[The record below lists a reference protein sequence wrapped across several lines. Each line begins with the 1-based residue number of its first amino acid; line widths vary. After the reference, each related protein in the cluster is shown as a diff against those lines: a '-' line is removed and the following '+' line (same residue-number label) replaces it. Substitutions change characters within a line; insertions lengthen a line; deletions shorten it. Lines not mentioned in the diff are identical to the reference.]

1 MDGMADD
8 ARNVLQRLMAE
19 RGEDFANLSR
29 VIGRNPAYLQQ
40 FVRRGSPR
48 RLAEEDRRTL
58 ARYLRVDEAVLG
70 GPPSP
75 RAPREAV
82 RVPRLD
88 VRASAGPGAIPD
100 ERGGGHLLL
109 DARTAREL
117 GQGGALHAIRVVG
130 DSMLPTLGDGDD
142 ILVDRADGPDRLRD
156 GVYVLRR
163 EEALSVKR
171 LVLGPSKGKA
181 TLVSDNPQYPSLP
194 DVPLAEL
201 DIIGRVVWVG
211 RRLR

>member
-1 MDGMADD
+1 MAED
-8 ARNVLQRLMAE
+8 ARVALQRLMAE

-48 RLAEEDRRTL
+48 RLGEEDRRTL
-58 ARYLRVDEAVLG
+58 ARYLRVEEAVLG
-70 GPPSP
+70 GPP
-75 RAPREAV
+75 APRPPRDAV

-100 ERGGGHLLL
+100 ERGNGHLLL

-117 GQGGALHAIRVVG
+117 AGGGELHAIRVAG

-142 ILVDRADGPDRLRD
+142 ILVDRADGADRLRD

-171 LVLGPSKGKA
+171 LVLGPGRGRV
-181 TLVSDNPQYPSLP
+181 TLVSDNKAYPNLP
-194 DVPLAEL
+194 DVPLSEL
-201 DIIGRVVWVG
+201 DVIGRVVWVG

>member
-1 MDGMADD
+1 MIED
-8 ARNVLQRLMAE
+8 ARVALQRLMGE

-70 GPPSP
+70 GPPLQRSA
-75 RAPREAV
+75 RDAV

-100 ERGGGHLLL
+100 ERGAGHLLL

-117 GQGGALHAIRVVG
+117 ASGGALHAIRVAG

-142 ILVDRADGPDRLRD
+142 ILVDRTDGADRLRD

-171 LVLGPSKGKA
+171 LVLGPGKGKV
-181 TLVSDNPQYPSLP
+181 TLVSDNSQYPSLP
-194 DVPLAEL
+194 DVPLSEL